1 MSIPTVAQG
10 DGDTLET
17 QNVIKSDINGAN
29 TELQDTDILGYFQS
43 DNTGSNS
50 FKKMKLAD
58 TLDAI
63 CMIDTGNTVGSAMD
77 YQVFKSLQLQLVP
90 TSRTTASAAQ
100 GAPLTILGKTPV
112 IQFSFEGSDTVFEES
127 FLVINGLSHQINLGK
142 LFLTNHR
149 AQHDHEKE
157 ELSLRLPGSTDPVI
171 ITLQENE
178 RKTTTSGPTY
188 VYSQT
193 RTRIPA
199 RSSKFLP
206 VRAPAYK
213 GIGSVMIEPIG
224 ETKLP
229 ALIAKSISN
238 IDDKK
243 NTVAA
248 IFNPLDKDVFVEKW
262 MRVGM
267 ITEVTDGPKG
277 SQECDAEWAVLGDI
291 NPYGEEVPESFSKPK
306 EELSEEDEFQRRQ
319 WIREQFRLE
328 DSPILQQDRK
338 SLRKMEDLFLEFF
351 DVLSKTKTDYG
362 KTSYTKLNI
371 DLVPGARP
379 FKGRARAFNPK
390 QEEDLK
396 KQLNAW
402 EEEGVIEPANSPW
415 GAPLIP
421 ALKKDGRTRWCVDF
435 RRLNDLT
442 IKDSFPLPL
451 IMANLH
457 KLGDSQIYT
466 TLDGTGAYHNIEIE
480 EADRPLTAFL
490 TPEAQW
496 QFRRMPFGLS
506 NAPQA
511 YCRLIEMVLRG
522 IDTRMVLAYI
532 DDIIIHTTTL
542 KNHFMIMRQVLE
554 AHRKAGLKIAPA
566 KSYICQTKVN
576 YLGHQVSNRGIEMV
590 DDYVN
595 LVVNWPKPRT
605 PKELATFLGKT
616 GYYRQFVANYS
627 KIAACLEGEKKKPQ
641 LIWTPQM
648 DESFTTLKEAF
659 LKKPILAFPQFGT
672 GEPFI
677 LDADWC
683 QEGMAQA
690 LSQKQRME
698 DGTRERLIAA
708 GGRKCTTAE
717 RNYASNKGE
726 TASFVDGLK
735 RFEHILRYAPFRA
748 RVDNK
753 CLSYIRNLKKP
764 TGIWSRW
771 LELIDSYQFNIE
783 HRAGSK
789 HANADCLSR
798 APHLPDPTE
807 EQERESMEFI
817 GCMVEELNQATLAVI
832 EETENIV
839 PLSNKQIRRAQRD
852 DPAVR
857 KVIEWVKQGRKPT
870 KEERKLESKEAQT
883 YFQQYELLYMENN
896 ILYRKTLENEHTM
909 VNQDRLCVPRGL
921 QEKALF
927 WAHAHPSAAHRG
939 VNATQQRVRAR
950 FYFPGMY
957 HKVETYVIG
966 CHSCL
971 QKRGAPGRA
980 DVPPHHTQRG
990 FPGARWSVDL
1000 VGPLPRTEKGNC
1012 YIMTAE
1018 DIFTRWPIAVAIPDK
1033 TAEEIADAFN
1043 KYVIA
1048 EHGSCEELLTDNA
1061 KELTGLVINDVA
1073 KTLGISKVQ
1082 TVPYNPNGNK
1092 VERYHRTLGQMLRTT
1107 ITGSQTT
1114 WEDKLPYTLMA
1125 YRTSVHN
1132 TTKFTPFYLM
1142 HGREAYLPV
1151 DVIFPRPPQRE
1162 PLRTVYGVR
1171 MRTNL
1176 EEAFNFVRE
1185 EQNKVIKRAA
1195 QLYKGKL
1202 GGEEL
1207 KEGDLV
1213 WYYSPRRKEG
1223 TVSKLHRGWLGP
1235 FKVMKVVSEV
1245 TFIIQPTGEWC
1256 ELKPQIPATVHRLKR
1271 YCPDTAKQIKRIEG
1285 ITEKVLLEELVDS
1298 TDEYLESTGTLEIP
1312 TQWKEYSHP
1321 NTVRVVVTE
1330 EQEDIVDVGHI
1341 GLDRGEVPNNNL
1353 HKGNGATIIEATSE
1367 VRNEES
1373 DSDHNNLHKASNT
1386 CREEGQEEDGAIK
1399 AAGSNMCREEGQE
1412 EDGATKAAGSST
1424 CREEGQEVNILP
1436 RTRGGMARA
1445 VKNKAEN
1452 EHKDNGQKEK
1462 KLKDNTAQYKGQTI
1476 QTSVRSRQSA
1486 PAIIQGP
1493 VARAETGPR
1502 AAGGG
1507 RRSGGNPVEAS
1518 YSSTD
1523 MEAVSSSTRA
1533 KRRRQEDQDSFI
1545 PDYLKPSKEA
1555 RHDSSINSMTD
1566 GVACMTIKGLR
1577 VNVRHEED
1585 DDRDDR
1591 DDRRQDDLGSRR
1603 QDNRAR
1609 GYRARDDYMLPFHRI
1624 VMCDNGRLPLRSSVR
1639 AAAVDCYA
1647 RTSVRIATGTTGAV
1661 PLGFELAPASGTYA
1675 QLQEIS
1681 TMPVLKPHLLL
1692 RAGVIDPD
1700 FRGEVHA
1707 LFTYLGKEDFAY
1719 IEKGERVAQM
1729 VSTCFLTSPFHL
1741 VARLPYSGRGR
1752 TAGYLKAMEVVAP
1765 CPDVDLGHP
1774 INPNGPGKGPG
1785 KGPGQGPVKQAVGA
1799 GCSDCGPH
1807 AKQAVWTG
1815 CMGCGPDA
1823 AWRESADEDDTIG
1836 CSMATVKEAG
1846 NSGNKH
1852 NDLADLETVKMANET
1867 G

>member
-1 MSIPTVAQG
+1 M
-10 DGDTLET
+10 
-17 QNVIKSDINGAN
+17 
-29 TELQDTDILGYFQS
+29 DTDILGYFQS
-43 DNTGSNS
+43 NKTGSNS
-50 FKKMKLAD
+50 FKRIR
-58 TLDAI
+58 LDNKVNTM

-77 YQVFKSLQLQLVP
+77 YEVFKSLQVQLVP

-100 GAPLTILGKTPV
+100 GAPLTILGKTPT
-112 IQFSFEGSDTVFEES
+112 IQFSFEGLDNVFEES
-127 FLVINGLSHQINLGK
+127 FLVIKGLSHPINLGK
-142 LFLTNHR
+142 LFLTHHK

-157 ELSLRLPGSTDPVI
+157 ELSLRLPGSDDPVK

-178 RKTTTSGPTY
+178 IKTFHSGPTY
-188 VYSQT
+188 AYSQA

-199 RSSKFLP
+199 RSAKFLP
-206 VRAPAYK
+206 VRAPAYQ
-213 GIGSVMIEPIG
+213 GIGSVLIEPIV
-224 ETKLP
+224 ETRVP
-229 ALIAKSISN
+229 ALIAKSISEVG
-238 IDDKK
+238 DKQ
-243 NTVAA
+243 TTYAA

-262 MRVGM
+262 MKVGTV
-267 ITEVTDGPKG
+267 TEVTDGPKG
-277 SQECDAEWAVLGDI
+277 SQEHDAEWAVLGDI
-291 NPYGEEVPESFSKPK
+291 NPYGEEAPASFWKQK
-306 EELSEEDEFQRRQ
+306 EDLSEEEEFERRQ

-328 DSPILQQDRK
+328 DSPVLQQDRK
-338 SLRKMEDLFLEFF
+338 ALRKMEDLFLEYF
-351 DVLSKTKTDYG
+351 DVMSKTKTDYG
-362 KTSYTKLNI
+362 KTSYTKLHI

-390 QEEDLK
+390 QEEDLQ
-396 KQLNAW
+396 KQIKAW
-402 EEEGVIEPANSPW
+402 EQEDVIEPGNSPW

-457 KLGDSQIYT
+457 KLGESQIYS
-466 TLDGTGAYHNIEIE
+466 TLDGTGAYHNIEID

-496 QFRRMPFGLS
+496 QFRRMPFGLT

-522 IDTRMVLAYI
+522 INPTMVLAYI
-532 DDIIIHTTTL
+532 DDIIIHTTTI
-542 KNHFMIMRQVLE
+542 KNHFTIMRQVLE

-576 YLGHQVSNRGIEMV
+576 YLGHQVSSNGIEMI

-595 LVVNWPKPRT
+595 LVVNWPKPQT

-616 GYYRQFVANYS
+616 GYYRQFVENYS

-648 DESFTTLKEAF
+648 DKSFITLKESF

-690 LSQKQRME
+690 LSQKQKME

-771 LELIDSYQFNIE
+771 LELIDSYQFDME
-783 HRAGSK
+783 HRAGTK

-798 APHLPDPTE
+798 APHLPNPTE
-807 EQERESMEFI
+807 EQERESREFI
-817 GCMVEELNQATLAVI
+817 GCMIEELNHATLAVI

-839 PLSNKQIRRAQRD
+839 PLSNKQIRRAQKD

-857 KVIEWVKQGRKPT
+857 KVIEWVKQGKKPT

-883 YFQQYELLYMENN
+883 YIQQYELLYLESN
-896 ILYRKTLENEHTM
+896 ILYRKTLENENTM

-921 QEKALF
+921 QDKALF

-939 VNATQQRVRAR
+939 VTGTQQRVKAR

-957 HKVETYVIG
+957 HKVEAYVLG
-966 CHSCL
+966 CHECL

-980 DVPPHHTQRG
+980 EVAPHHTQRG

-1043 KYVIA
+1043 KHVIA

-1061 KELTGLVINDVA
+1061 KELTGLVIHDIA

-1107 ITGSQTT
+1107 ITGNQNT

-1132 TTKFTPFYLM
+1132 TTKFTPFFLM

-1176 EEAFNFVRE
+1176 EEAFNFVRD

-1195 QLYKGKL
+1195 QLYKGNL

-1207 KEGDLV
+1207 KEGELV

-1223 TVSKLHRGWLGP
+1223 TVSKFHRGWLGP
-1235 FKVMKVVSEV
+1235 FKVIKAVSEV
-1245 TFIIQPTGEWC
+1245 TFVIQPTGDWC
-1256 ELKPQIPATVHRLKR
+1256 ELQPQIPATVHRLKR
-1271 YCPDTAKQIKRIEG
+1271 YLPDTAKKIKRIEG
-1285 ITEKVLLEELVDS
+1285 ITEKVLLDELVDS
-1298 TDEYLESTGTLEIP
+1298 TDEYLESTGTVEIP
-1312 TQWKEYSHP
+1312 TKWKEYSHP
-1321 NTVRVVVTE
+1321 NTVRVVVAE

-1341 GLDRGEVPNNNL
+1341 GLDRGEGPNNNL
-1353 HKGNGATIIEATSE
+1353 HNKGGACRQQKEESGAT
-1367 VRNEES
+1367 EEQKS
-1373 DSDHNNLHKASNT
+1373 SQSDHNNLHKASGT
-1386 CREEGQEEDGAIK
+1386 SRQTKEGQ
-1399 AAGSNMCREEGQE
+1399 N
-1412 EDGATKAAGSST
+1412 
-1424 CREEGQEVNILP
+1424 VNIVP
-1436 RTRGGMARA
+1436 RTRGAIAKA
-1445 VKNKAEN
+1445 VKHKADVEHPNK
-1452 EHKDNGQKEK
+1452 GQNEK
-1462 KLKDNTAQYKGQTI
+1462 K
-1476 QTSVRSRQSA
+1476 
-1486 PAIIQGP
+1486 
-1493 VARAETGPR
+1493 
-1502 AAGGG
+1502 
-1507 RRSGGNPVEAS
+1507 
-1518 YSSTD
+1518 
-1523 MEAVSSSTRA
+1523 A
-1533 KRRRQEDQDSFI
+1533 KRKF
-1545 PDYLKPSKEA
+1545 
-1555 RHDSSINSMTD
+1555 
-1566 GVACMTIKGLR
+1566 
-1577 VNVRHEED
+1577 
-1585 DDRDDR
+1585 
-1591 DDRRQDDLGSRR
+1591 
-1603 QDNRAR
+1603 
-1609 GYRARDDYMLPFHRI
+1609 
-1624 VMCDNGRLPLRSSVR
+1624 
-1639 AAAVDCYA
+1639 
-1647 RTSVRIATGTTGAV
+1647 
-1661 PLGFELAPASGTYA
+1661 
-1675 QLQEIS
+1675 S
-1681 TMPVLKPHLLL
+1681 T
-1692 RAGVIDPD
+1692 
-1700 FRGEVHA
+1700 
-1707 LFTYLGKEDFAY
+1707 
-1719 IEKGERVAQM
+1719 Q
-1729 VSTCFLTSPFHL
+1729 
-1741 VARLPYSGRGR
+1741 
-1752 TAGYLKAMEVVAP
+1752 
-1765 CPDVDLGHP
+1765 
-1774 INPNGPGKGPG
+1774 
-1785 KGPGQGPVKQAVGA
+1785 
-1799 GCSDCGPH
+1799 
-1807 AKQAVWTG
+1807 
-1815 CMGCGPDA
+1815 
-1823 AWRESADEDDTIG
+1823 
-1836 CSMATVKEAG
+1836 
-1846 NSGNKH
+1846 
-1852 NDLADLETVKMANET
+1852 
-1867 G
+1867 

>member
-1 MSIPTVAQG
+1 
-10 DGDTLET
+10 
-17 QNVIKSDINGAN
+17 
-29 TELQDTDILGYFQS
+29 
-43 DNTGSNS
+43 
-50 FKKMKLAD
+50 
-58 TLDAI
+58 
-63 CMIDTGNTVGSAMD
+63 MIDTGNTVGSAMD
-77 YQVFKSLQLQLVP
+77 FQVFTSLQLPLEP

-100 GAPLTILGKTPV
+100 GAPLTIVGKTPP
-112 IQFSFEGSDTVFEES
+112 IQFSFEGSDIVFEES
-127 FLVINGLSHQINLGK
+127 FLVIKGLSHPVNLGK
-142 LFLTNHR
+142 LFLTTHR

-157 ELSLRLPGSTDPVI
+157 ELSLKLPGSDDPVL
-171 ITLQENE
+171 ITLQGTELN
-178 RKTTTSGPTY
+178 TAQVGPTY
-188 VYSQT
+188 VYSQA

-199 RSSKFLP
+199 RSAKFLP
-206 VRAPAYK
+206 IRAPAYR
-213 GIGSVMIEPIG
+213 GIGSVMIEPIVD
-224 ETKLP
+224 TKLP

-238 IDDKK
+238 LGDKQT
-243 NTVAA
+243 TVAA
-248 IFNPLDKDVFVEKW
+248 VFNPLDKDVFVEKW
-262 MRVGM
+262 MRVGT

-277 SQECDAEWAVLGDI
+277 TQECDSEWAVLGDI
-291 NPYGEEVPESFSKPK
+291 NPYGEEAPTSFSKPK
-306 EELSEEDEFQRRQ
+306 EELSEEEEFERRQ
-319 WIREQFRLE
+319 WIRKQFRLE
-328 DSPILQQDRK
+328 DSPVLQHDRK

-351 DVLSKTKTDYG
+351 DVMSKTKTDYG

-402 EEEGVIEPANSPW
+402 QQEDVIEPANSPW

-442 IKDSFPLPL
+442 VKDSFPLPL

-457 KLGDSQIYT
+457 KLGESQIYS

-496 QFRRMPFGLS
+496 QFRRMPFGLC

-511 YCRLIEMVLRG
+511 YCRLIELVLRG
-522 IDTRMVLAYI
+522 INPKMVLAYI

-542 KNHFMIMRQVLE
+542 KDHFIIMRQVLE

-566 KSYICQTKVN
+566 KSYICQTKVD
-576 YLGHQVSNRGIEMV
+576 YLGHQVSSRGIEMV

-595 LVVNWPKPRT
+595 LVVNWPKPQT

-627 KIAACLEGEKKKPQ
+627 KIAACLEGEKKKPK

-648 DESFTTLKEAF
+648 NKSFDTLKEAF
-659 LKKPILAFPQFGT
+659 LNKPILAFPQFGT

-690 LSQKQRME
+690 LSQKQKLD

-735 RFEHILRYAPFRA
+735 RFEHILRFAPFKA

-771 LELIDSYQFNIE
+771 LELIDSYQFDIE
-783 HRAGSK
+783 HRSGSK

-798 APHLPDPTE
+798 ASHLPNPTK
-807 EQERESMEFI
+807 EQEMESKEYI
-817 GCMVEELNQATLAVI
+817 NCMVEELNQATLAVI
-832 EETENIV
+832 EETEQIV

-857 KVIEWVKQGRKPT
+857 KVIEWVKQGKKPT

-883 YFQQYELLYMENN
+883 YIQQFELLYLNHN
-896 ILYRKTLENEHTM
+896 ILYRKTLENESTM
-909 VNQDRLCVPRGL
+909 VNQDRLCIPRGL
-921 QEKALF
+921 QDKALF

-939 VNATQQRVRAR
+939 VTATQQRVRAR

-957 HKVETYVIG
+957 HKVETYVLG
-966 CHSCL
+966 CHDCL

-980 DVPPHHTQRG
+980 DVAPHHTQRG

-1000 VGPLPRTEKGNC
+1000 VGPLPRTENGNC

-1018 DIFTRWPIAVAIPDK
+1018 DIFTRWPIAVPIPDK

-1043 KYVIA
+1043 KHVIA

-1061 KELTGLVINDVA
+1061 KELTGLVINDIA

-1107 ITGSQTT
+1107 ITGNQNT
-1114 WEDKLPYTLMA
+1114 WEEKLPYTLMA

-1132 TTKFTPFYLM
+1132 TTKFTPFYLV

-1176 EEAFNFVRE
+1176 EQAFDFVRE

-1195 QLYKGKL
+1195 QLYKGNL
-1202 GGEEL
+1202 GGTEL
-1207 KEGDLV
+1207 KEGELV

-1223 TVSKLHRGWLGP
+1223 TVSKFHRGWLGP
-1235 FKVMKVVSEV
+1235 FQVVKVISEV
-1245 TFIIQPTGEWC
+1245 TFIIQPTGDWC
-1256 ELKPQIPATVHRLKR
+1256 ELQPHIPATVHRLKR
-1271 YCPDTAKQIKRIEG
+1271 YFPDTAKKIPRIEG

-1298 TDEYLESTGTLEIP
+1298 TDEYLESTGAVEIP
-1312 TQWKEYSHP
+1312 TKWKEYTHP

-1341 GLDRGEVPNNNL
+1341 GLDRGEGPNNNLYNANGSTIDQSHPEDQLRKTHGTCRQEDSGNGATNPIEVPNNNL
-1353 HKGNGATIIEATSE
+1353 HKTRGACRQEGSANGATMQKS
-1367 VRNEES
+1367 S
-1373 DSDHNNLHKASNT
+1373 QSDHNNLHKTTGT
-1386 CREEGQEEDGAIK
+1386 CRPKEVQK
-1399 AAGSNMCREEGQE
+1399 SNIHDLETNPNK
-1412 EDGATKAAGSST
+1412 GATDKTRNLSVD
-1424 CREEGQEVNILP
+1424 EEQATPHAKRAFLP
-1436 RTRGGMARA
+1436 RG
-1445 VKNKAEN
+1445 VKNKVDYGHAD
-1452 EHKDNGQKEK
+1452 KGPKEK
-1462 KLKDNTAQYKGQTI
+1462 KKKDNPATQTLVNEAI
-1476 QTSVRSRQSA
+1476 DETTQMEVQAKVQTSANDPRDSASGLIQA
-1486 PAIIQGP
+1486 PAP
-1493 VARAETGPR
+1493 RAATGPR
-1502 AAGGG
+1502 AAH
-1507 RRSGGNPVEAS
+1507 RTNPAEAS
-1518 YSSTD
+1518 YSSSE

-1533 KRRRQEDQDSFI
+1533 KRRRQEDQDSLI
-1545 PDYLKPSKEA
+1545 PDYLKPSKEP
-1555 RHDSSINSMTD
+1555 RHDPSINSMTD
-1566 GVACMTIKGLR
+1566 GFASMTIKGLR
-1577 VNVRHEED
+1577 VNVRHEEEVD
-1585 DDRDDR
+1585 KDGHRHEDWTHP
-1591 DDRRQDDLGSRR
+1591 RQDD
-1603 QDNRAR
+1603 R
-1609 GYRARDDYMLPFHRI
+1609 GRGIRARDDYMLPFHRM
-1624 VMCDNGRLPLRSSVR
+1624 VMCDNGRLPVRSSVR
-1639 AAAVDCYA
+1639 AAAVDCFA
-1647 RTSVRIATGTTGAV
+1647 RTAVRIAAGTTGAV
-1661 PLGFELAPASGTYA
+1661 PLGFELAPASGVYA

-1681 TMPVLKPHLLL
+1681 TMPVLQPNLLL

-1700 FRGEVHA
+1700 FRGEVNA
-1707 LFTYLGKEDFAY
+1707 LFTFLGKEDFAY
-1719 IEKGERVAQM
+1719 IEQGERVAQM
-1729 VSTCFLTSPFHL
+1729 VSTCFLQAPFHL

-1752 TAGYLKAMEVVAP
+1752 TAGYTKAMEVVDH
-1765 CPDVDLGHP
+1765 CPDIDFGHP
-1774 INPNGPGKGPG
+1774 IKRTRPNQQLACK
-1785 KGPGQGPVKQAVGA
+1785 
-1799 GCSDCGPH
+1799 DCGH
-1807 AKQAVWTG
+1807 S
-1815 CMGCGPDA
+1815 
-1823 AWRESADEDDTIG
+1823 ESEEEDTVRG
-1836 CSMATVKEAG
+1836 GTATCKEADNG
-1846 NSGNKH
+1846 TNKPT
-1852 NDLADLETVKMANET
+1852 DVADLETVRASKAD
-1867 G
+1867 

>member
-1 MSIPTVAQG
+1 
-10 DGDTLET
+10 
-17 QNVIKSDINGAN
+17 
-29 TELQDTDILGYFQS
+29 
-43 DNTGSNS
+43 
-50 FKKMKLAD
+50 
-58 TLDAI
+58 
-63 CMIDTGNTVGSAMD
+63 MIDTGNTVGSAMD
-77 YQVFKSLQLQLVP
+77 FQVFNSLQLQLEP

-100 GAPLTILGKTPV
+100 GAPLTILGKTPT
-112 IQFSFEGSDTVFEES
+112 IKFSFEGSDIVFEES
-127 FLVINGLSHQINLGK
+127 FLVIKGLSHPVNLGK
-142 LFLTNHR
+142 RFLTNHR

-157 ELSLRLPGSTDPVI
+157 ELALRLPGSDDPVL
-171 ITLQENE
+171 ITLQGNE
-178 RKTTTSGPTY
+178 VKTTQSGPTY
-188 VYSQT
+188 VYSQA

-206 VRAPAYK
+206 VRAPAYT
-213 GIGSVMIEPIG
+213 GIGAVMIEPIV

-238 IDDKK
+238 IGDKQT
-243 NTVAA
+243 TVAA

-262 MRVGM
+262 MRVGT

-277 SQECDAEWAVLGDI
+277 SHECDSEWAVLGDI
-291 NPYGEEVPESFSKPK
+291 NPYGEEAPESFSKPK
-306 EELSEEDEFQRRQ
+306 EELSEEEEFERRQ
-319 WIREQFRLE
+319 WIRKQFRLE
-328 DSPILQQDRK
+328 ESPVLQQDRK
-338 SLRKMEDLFLEFF
+338 SMRKMEDLFLEFF
-351 DVLSKTKTDYG
+351 DVMSKTKTDYG

-402 EEEGVIEPANSPW
+402 QEEDVIEPANSPW

-442 IKDSFPLPL
+442 VKDSFPLPL

-457 KLGDSQIYT
+457 KLGESQIYS

-496 QFRRMPFGLS
+496 QFRRMPFGLC

-511 YCRLIEMVLRG
+511 YCRLIELVLRG
-522 IDTRMVLAYI
+522 IDPTMVLAYI

-542 KNHFMIMRQVLE
+542 KDHFTVMRQVLE

-576 YLGHQVSNRGIEMV
+576 YLGHQVSRRGIEMV

-595 LVVNWPKPRT
+595 LVVNWPKPQT
-605 PKELATFLGKT
+605 SKELATFLGKT

-648 DESFTTLKEAF
+648 DKSFATLKEAF
-659 LKKPILAFPQFGT
+659 LEKPILAFPQFGT

-690 LSQKQRME
+690 LSQKQKLD

-735 RFEHILRYAPFRA
+735 RFEHILRFAPFKA

-771 LELIDSYQFNIE
+771 LELIDSYQFDIE

-798 APHLPDPTE
+798 APHLPNPTE
-807 EQERESMEFI
+807 EQERESKEYI
-817 GCMVEELNQATLAVI
+817 NCMVDELNQATLAVI
-832 EETENIV
+832 EETEQIV
-839 PLSNKQIRRAQRD
+839 PLSNKQIRRAQQD

-857 KVIEWVKQGRKPT
+857 KVIEWVKQGKKPT

-883 YFQQYELLYMENN
+883 YVQQYELLYLDHNV
-896 ILYRKTLENEHTM
+896 LYRKTLENENAM

-921 QEKALF
+921 QDKALF

-957 HKVETYVIG
+957 HKVETYVLG
-966 CHSCL
+966 CHDCL

-980 DVPPHHTQRG
+980 DVAPHHTQRG

-1000 VGPLPRTEKGNC
+1000 VGPLPRSENGNC

-1018 DIFTRWPIAVAIPDK
+1018 DIFTRWPIAVPIPDK

-1043 KYVIA
+1043 KHVIV

-1061 KELTGLVINDVA
+1061 KELTGLVINDIA

-1107 ITGSQTT
+1107 VTGNQNT

-1132 TTKFTPFYLM
+1132 TTKFTPFYLV

-1171 MRTNL
+1171 MRNNL
-1176 EEAFNFVRE
+1176 EEAFDFVRE

-1195 QLYKGKL
+1195 QLYKGNL
-1202 GGEEL
+1202 GGAEL
-1207 KEGDLV
+1207 KEGELV

-1223 TVSKLHRGWLGP
+1223 TVSKFHRGWLGP
-1235 FKVMKVVSEV
+1235 FKVVKVISEV
-1245 TFIIQPTGEWC
+1245 TFIIQPTGDWC
-1256 ELKPQIPATVHRLKR
+1256 ELQPKIPATVHRLKR
-1271 YCPDTAKQIKRIEG
+1271 YFPDTAKKITRIEG

-1298 TDEYLESTGTLEIP
+1298 TDEYLESTGTVDIP
-1312 TQWKEYSHP
+1312 TKWKEYSHP
-1321 NTVRVVVTE
+1321 NTVRVEVPE

-1341 GLDRGEVPNNNL
+1341 GLDRGEVQVPNNNL
-1353 HKGNGATIIEATSE
+1353 HKTHGACRQDESGNGATSQLE
-1367 VRNEES
+1367 VPN
-1373 DSDHNNLHKASNT
+1373 NNLHKTRGACRQEESDTGVTMQKSSQAEQSNLHKATGT
-1386 CREEGQEEDGAIK
+1386 CRQREEGQTSNFHDLAIK
-1399 AAGSNMCREEGQE
+1399 PNKEAVDKTVTVTVEEE
-1412 EDGATKAAGSST
+1412 RALTRTTRAS
-1424 CREEGQEVNILP
+1424 IP
-1436 RTRGGMARA
+1436 RG
-1445 VKNKAEN
+1445 VKNKVDYGPAD
-1452 EHKDNGQKEK
+1452 KGQKEK
-1462 KLKDNTAQYKGQTI
+1462 KLKENPARQPLVDDTI
-1476 QTSVRSRQSA
+1476 EKWGLPKQREMQVKVQTSAREPRESA
-1486 PAIIQGP
+1486 PTVMQAP
-1493 VARAETGPR
+1493 APRAETGPR
-1502 AAGGG
+1502 AAHHT
-1507 RRSGGNPVEAS
+1507 PAETA
-1518 YSSTD
+1518 YSPSE

-1533 KRRRQEDQDSFI
+1533 KRRRQEDQDSLI
-1545 PDYLKPSKEA
+1545 PDYLKPSKEP
-1555 RHDSSINSMTD
+1555 RQDPSNSSINSMTD
-1566 GVACMTIKGLR
+1566 GVASMTIKGLR
-1577 VNVRHEED
+1577 VNVRHEDED
-1585 DDRDDR
+1585 NDNRQEDMGH
-1591 DDRRQDDLGSRR
+1591 RRQDDRG
-1603 QDNRAR
+1603 R
-1609 GYRARDDYMLPFHRI
+1609 GYRARDDYVLPFHRI
-1624 VMCDNGRLPLRSSVR
+1624 VMCDNGRLPLRSSIR
-1639 AAAVDCYA
+1639 AAAVDCFA
-1647 RTSVRIATGTTGAV
+1647 RTAVRIASGTTGAV

-1681 TMPVLKPHLLL
+1681 TMPVLKPNLLL

-1700 FRGEVHA
+1700 YRGEVHA
-1707 LFTYLGKEDFAY
+1707 LFTYMGKEDFGY
-1719 IEKGERVAQM
+1719 VEKGERVAQM
-1729 VSTCFLTSPFHL
+1729 VSTCFQNSPFHL
-1741 VARLPYSGRGR
+1741 VSRLPYSGRGR
-1752 TAGYLKAMEVVAP
+1752 IAGYRRAMEVAAP
-1765 CPDVDLGHP
+1765 CPNINFGHP
-1774 INPNGPGKGPG
+1774 INPNGPD
-1785 KGPGQGPVKQAVGA
+1785 QQAGWA
-1799 GCSDCGPH
+1799 GGCKDCRH
-1807 AKQAVWTG
+1807 
-1815 CMGCGPDA
+1815 
-1823 AWRESADEDDTIG
+1823 SASSEDDDTTS
-1836 CSMATVKEAG
+1836 CCMATVKEAG
-1846 NSGNKH
+1846 NSANQH
-1852 NDLADLETVKMANET
+1852 NDVAGKET
-1867 G
+1867 GNGADASV